1 HFSIWLLAAHPRAVY
16 AHLGPMYIFC
26 IETQTQLLHTASC
39 SAQAVQVFNG
49 LKIGR
54 EETAAIF
61 LLRHVA
67 EKEQETAKLLDIVS
81 QVAAFLRRA
90 EHDPNARFDPVIR

>member
-1 HFSIWLLAAHPRAVY
+1 
-16 AHLGPMYIFC
+16 MYIFC

-39 SAQAVQVFNG
+39 SAQAVQVFNVFNG